1 MGSLKVGA
9 GGVVSAQLE
18 KIDKI
23 YKPPGLPVCRSV
35 LMRHINTPDLPM
47 CRSELMKHHTLPY
60 FTSVECVSVTAAPL
74 L

>member
-1 MGSLKVGA
+1 M
-9 GGVVSAQLE
+9 VSAQLE

-23 YKPPGLPVCRSV
+23 NKPPGLPVCRSV

-47 CRSELMKHHTLPY
+47 CSSVLMKHPY